1 MSRIG
6 KLAIKLDPK
15 VKASVASGAVA
26 FEGPK
31 GKMKVSLPPRI
42 TADVKDGQ
50 IHVQR
55 PDDTREARSLH
66 QRKAWRSARDR
77 HTVGLAHLG
86 GRQQLRKG
94 QGIEHRR
101 KVV

>member
-26 FEGPK
+26 LEGPK
-31 GKMKVSLPPRI
+31 GKMKVSLPERI

-50 IHVQR
+50 IHVNR
-55 PDDTREARSLH
+55 PDDTREARALH
-66 QRKAWRSARDR
+66 
-77 HTVGLAHLG
+77 GLARSLLANAAK
-86 GRQQLRKG
+86 GRGRPAG
-94 QGIEHRR
+94 SASSTSAAWASAPR
-101 KVV
+101 

>member
-31 GKMKVSLPPRI
+31 GKMKISLPQRI
-42 TADVKDGQ
+42 TTHVKDGQ
-50 IHVQR
+50 IHVER
-55 PDDTREARSLH
+55 PDDSREARSLH
-66 QRKAWRSARDR
+66 
-77 HTVGLAHLG
+77 GLARSLLANAAKGVASGWGRKLRIRG
-86 GRQQLRKG
+86 GGVRARGEGTQ
-94 QGIEHRR
+94 
-101 KVV
+101 